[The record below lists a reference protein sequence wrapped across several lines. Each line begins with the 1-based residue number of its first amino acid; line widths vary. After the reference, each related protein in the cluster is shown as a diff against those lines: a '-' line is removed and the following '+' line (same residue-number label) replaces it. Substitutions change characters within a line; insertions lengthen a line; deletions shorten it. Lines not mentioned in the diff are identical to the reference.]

1 MKDRNLSSIRSL
13 AYIALFVALLAVC
26 AWIAIPFTVPFTL
39 QSFAVFAAAGL
50 LGWKRGV
57 IAVCVYILLGAL
69 GLPVFSNFTGGAG
82 VLLGTTGGYIL
93 GFAAA
98 VFVSG
103 LIMDRF
109 GRCMPVML
117 SAMLAG
123 LVLCYA
129 FGTAWFVGVY
139 TRTKSAI
146 GVFTA
151 LSWCVF
157 PFILPDMA
165 KIALAALLTKRL
177 FKRFSLRGPD
187 QGAT

>member
-1 MKDRNLSSIRSL
+1 MENRKRISIRSI
-13 AYIALFVALLAVC
+13 AYTALFVALLAVC

-39 QSFAVFAAAGL
+39 QSFAVFAASGL

-57 IAVCVYILLGAL
+57 MAVCVYILLGAL

-93 GFAAA
+93 GFVAAA
-98 VFVSG
+98 FASG

-109 GRCMPVML
+109 GRRMPVML
-117 SAMLAG
+117 FSMLAG

-129 FGTAWFVGVY
+129 FGTAWFISVY
-139 TRTKSAI
+139 TRTQSAI
-146 GVFTA
+146 GVFAA

-165 KIALAALLTKRL
+165 KIVLAALITKRL
-177 FKRFSLRGPD
+177 FKRLSLRLD
-187 QGAT
+187 QGAA